1 MENNVD
7 EIKNS
12 IFGQYM
18 KEEHLKFL
26 SDFYENQEKV
36 TKDIKNIEQKRKR
49 VIEKISDD
57 KKKIADD
64 PRELR
69 EYINDSESVL
79 EAADRI
85 YNNLDQLLNNYRNVE
100 KNFMFIV
107 KKYELKLESFILQQD
122 IYRLSDLISSTI
134 LLESNVEKDNE
145 RNEVIVDSF
154 LNRNLKY
161 IYGRNTA
168 ADFKNFNL
176 DNLED
181 NLELRVYEKRVE
193 LPYTKDEIKK
203 YMELYPQSYKTVQ
216 DVILKEFIVSISIFN
231 KHPTLSKFKEAY
243 YLCRTK
249 EMMTIFDSFNYA
261 KSIMFRSDI
270 NAYIIAATKSK
281 RQLEDYIY
289 CVENNQLDK
298 FKHFK
303 ITYNINPMA
312 TRKSH

>member
-1 MENNVD
+1 
-7 EIKNS
+7 
-12 IFGQYM
+12 
-18 KEEHLKFL
+18 
-26 SDFYENQEKV
+26 
-36 TKDIKNIEQKRKR
+36 
-49 VIEKISDD
+49 
-57 KKKIADD
+57 
-64 PRELR
+64 
-69 EYINDSESVL
+69 
-79 EAADRI
+79 
-85 YNNLDQLLNNYRNVE
+85 
-100 KNFMFIV
+100 
-107 KKYELKLESFILQQD
+107 
-122 IYRLSDLISSTI
+122 
-134 LLESNVEKDNE
+134 
-145 RNEVIVDSF
+145 
-154 LNRNLKY
+154 
-161 IYGRNTA
+161 
-168 ADFKNFNL
+168 
-176 DNLED
+176 
-181 NLELRVYEKRVE
+181 
-193 LPYTKDEIKK
+193 
-203 YMELYPQSYKTVQ
+203 MELYPQSYKTVQ